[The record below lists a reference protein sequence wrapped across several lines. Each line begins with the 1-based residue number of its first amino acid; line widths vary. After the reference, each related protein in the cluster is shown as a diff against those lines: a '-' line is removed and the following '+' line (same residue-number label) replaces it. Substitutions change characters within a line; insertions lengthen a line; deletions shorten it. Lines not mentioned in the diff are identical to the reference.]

1 MLFEET
7 AKPDNSALLSKLL
20 EHLPTGGDR
29 RIADV
34 GCGSGRDL
42 KAMQAAGWNAIGI
55 EAAPRVAA
63 LAGQVSGVT
72 VIAKSLNNVT
82 AIPPHSLA
90 PARFVIEPGRRLDS
104 ENSSQCR
111 RFTQTRIAPDGAHR
125 FPGVACRSAGGRW
138 RLVDLE
144 GTPKL
149 VILANP

>member
-1 MLFEET
+1 M
-7 AKPDNSALLSKLL
+7 L

-63 LAGQVSGVT
+63 LADQVSGVT

>member
-1 MLFEET
+1 M
-7 AKPDNSALLSKLL
+7 L

-55 EAAPRVAA
+55 EVAPRLAT
-63 LAGQVSGVT
+63 LAGQFFGVT

-82 AIPPHSLA
+82 EIPPHSLA
-90 PARFVIEPGRRLDS
+90 GARFVIEPGRRLDS

-111 RFTQTRIAPDGAHR
+111 RFTQTRIAADGAHR
-125 FPGVACRSAGGRW
+125 LYPGVACRSAGGRW
-138 RLVDLE
+138 RLVDLD

-149 VILANP
+149 VTLANP